1 MKLVYLAL
9 LIVNCYFAIALIN
22 IDMGTAVINM
32 GAGLFLLYA
41 ILTTEDE
48 VE

>member
-1 MKLVYLAL
+1 MKLTYLAL

-32 GAGLFLLYA
+32 AAALFLLYA
-41 ILTTEDE
+41 ILTSEDDND
-48 VE
+48 